1 MGEWFEVGVSRGSP
15 PRVEVG
21 DTIEIRVYDDA
32 GNPQGTVL
40 VGVLEEVGLHRKGPV
55 VAGMFLGASD
65 VYYHWWM
72 NEGPNA
78 PAKDRGFYHLCAE
91 QTAACP
97 GVRKYPDMIHT
108 DRYRNLG
115 TAMAKSKKVTWLK
128 DKILMSAYEFC
139 YKKFKG
145 VVGGVGDAPEAAK
158 KPRADAGLTWP
169 DEDDPAKKVGEQS
182 SEESDDEKSESDDP
196 GVKAKIMQL
205 RKELKKAEQDA
216 AEGRQRKKDAM
227 NKRRGKGE
235 GVTRAKSAVK
245 DKKKKKKSREDKEK
259 SKNKKKDKQ
268 REGRKEKRRRS
279 PSAGAS
285 DEGSDEKNKKKKKRA
300 ESDPD
305 ESGDSS
311 SRSDEE
317 LFGAKKGSESK
328 RKTGDEDRGPFGGGE
343 PVKFAE
349 AEDET
354 SGSESDFHKG
364 PTASVKSSQQRLLAY
379 TNRCPGRLACRLLL
393 KMQAATARDTV
404 GPASSKSSRT
414 PPVAMHHILT
424 VLLPNLG
431 AKAGLR
437 SARELRTLGSI
448 MDQLAVG
455 SPSKAADIVCQRI
468 KAVER
473 ASHEGHWG
481 SAQFLKLLPPENSM
495 LLGRNEEM
503 FVTKEYLLDQKLKS
517 YDRPP
522 GRGEGGG
529 KGKAKGAKGKTK
541 EKGDRG
547 LGTNQTRRPRSPR
560 PSEGGGN
567 WRFTPGAGESEA

>member
-1 MGEWFEVGVSRGSP
+1 
-15 PRVEVG
+15 
-21 DTIEIRVYDDA
+21 
-32 GNPQGTVL
+32 VL
-40 VGVLEEVGLHRKGPV
+40 
-55 VAGMFLGASD
+55 
-65 VYYHWWM
+65 
-72 NEGPNA
+72 
-78 PAKDRGFYHLCAE
+78 
-91 QTAACP
+91 
-97 GVRKYPDMIHT
+97 
-108 DRYRNLG
+108 
-115 TAMAKSKKVTWLK
+115 
-128 DKILMSAYEFC
+128 
-139 YKKFKG
+139 
-145 VVGGVGDAPEAAK
+145 
-158 KPRADAGLTWP
+158 RARW
-169 DEDDPAKKVGEQS
+169 
-182 SEESDDEKSESDDP
+182 
-196 GVKAKIMQL
+196 
-205 RKELKKAEQDA
+205 
-216 AEGRQRKKDAM
+216 
-227 NKRRGKGE
+227 
-235 GVTRAKSAVK
+235 K

-285 DEGSDEKNKKKKKRA
+285 DKGSDEKNKKKKRV

-305 ESGDSS
+305 ETGDSS

-328 RKTGDEDRGPFGGGE
+328 RKTGDEDYGPFGGGE

-379 TNRCPGRLACRLLL
+379 TNRYPGRLACRLLL

-437 SARELRTLGSI
+437 SARELKTLGSI
-448 MDQLAVG
+448 MDQLAAG

-481 SAQFLKLLPPENSM
+481 SAQFLELLPPENSM
-495 LLGRNEEM
+495 LLGRDEEI

-547 LGTNQTRRPRSPR
+547 PWDKSDK
-560 PSEGGGN
+560 
-567 WRFTPGAGESEA
+567 TPKKPEAK